1 MNRSN
6 FIPPAFNP
14 TASGGVWQ
22 AHPPAVANTYFP
34 RATSSVVGP
43 AADVGQRHVTV
54 ALAGAGHRVHVLRSH
69 VVERRRAQVSG
80 VSLER
85 SLRDVAVT
93 EEGPVEVEKI
103 RRGLAHRLG
112 LAIGHV
118 GARLDDQVVRR
129 EPMTMLGEASRVVP
143 DDVFTKT
150 RDGRQARRDRD
161 VVAARPLDRF
171 LAAGDRHPYGRM
183 RRLRG
188 PGPDGD
194 VAIRPEPALVG

>member
-34 RATSSVVGP
+34 RATSSV
-43 AADVGQRHVTV
+43 VGQRHVTV

-118 GARLDDQVVRR
+118 GARLDD
-129 EPMTMLGEASRVVP
+129 
-143 DDVFTKT
+143 
-150 RDGRQARRDRD
+150 
-161 VVAARPLDRF
+161 
-171 LAAGDRHPYGRM
+171 
-183 RRLRG
+183 
-188 PGPDGD
+188 
-194 VAIRPEPALVG
+194 